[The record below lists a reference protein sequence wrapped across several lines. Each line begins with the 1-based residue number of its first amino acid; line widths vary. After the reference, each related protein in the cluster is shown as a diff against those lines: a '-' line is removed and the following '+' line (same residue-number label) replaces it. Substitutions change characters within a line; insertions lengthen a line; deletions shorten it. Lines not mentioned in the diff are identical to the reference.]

1 MVKEQN
7 QNVDKYDIPVWRK
20 YTLSV
25 QEAAKYFHIGDKKLR
40 KLIDENPDAEF
51 IEQVDELTDEFMNMG
66 KASTGSNVGTGG
78 MNTKMIAA
86 KIATSSDVDMLI
98 ANSRDIGVL
107 HRLLE
112 GENEGT
118 LFVAHRDESFDLPE
132 FVQNLH
138 KN

>member
-51 IEQVDELTDEFMNMG
+51 ILWN
-66 KASTGSNVGTGG
+66 GSRPQKILLYAVGTAELGNVSETN
-78 MNTKMIAA
+78 M
-86 KIATSSDVDMLI
+86 
-98 ANSRDIGVL
+98 
-107 HRLLE
+107 
-112 GENEGT
+112 
-118 LFVAHRDESFDLPE
+118 
-132 FVQNLH
+132 
-138 KN
+138 